1 MENVLTDNILVDFVH
16 LGYNGL
22 IDSEQEYVSERAIDS
37 IESRLDSD
45 GLLHYPI
52 GRSILELSKLLDYE
66 IGNCEKIEEL
76 IGKEYAVI
84 YADNLL
90 EKLGISEGLTI
101 AHEGVKRHR
110 EYNFEDDEQDLEIT
124 YTKVALERLQTL
136 FLSDDMMARY
146 ATYIDKSY
154 SSRDGFF
161 SFKSNDISDYL
172 PITEDN
178 AHEALCY
185 LVVEA
190 IAEHWDELMYIALS
204 KIGENSEIVVDV
216 ISSYN
221 VDYQRE
227 EKRNLITSI
236 LLDEKCTYDI
246 LERYDITDEVIY
258 TLSLPNEISE
268 RYYLMKNNEMIRRRA
283 IAERGAQ
290 SEQVAQGVFNF

>member
-1 MENVLTDNILVDFVH
+1 MENVFTTNILVDFAH

-22 IDSEQEYVSERAIDS
+22 IDSEQGNVAERERES
-37 IESRLDSD
+37 IEARLDSD

-52 GRSILELSKLLDYE
+52 GRSILGLSELLDYE
-66 IGNCEKIEEL
+66 IANCEKLEEL
-76 IGKEYAVI
+76 IGEKYADI
-84 YADNLL
+84 YAENLL
-90 EKLGISEGLTI
+90 EKLGISEGLKVV
-101 AHEGVKRHR
+101 HKGVKKPR
-110 EYNFEDDEQDLEIT
+110 EYNFEDDMQDLEIT

-136 FLSDDMMARY
+136 FLSDYMMARY

-178 AHEALCY
+178 AHEALLFLIIEIIDEC
-185 LVVEA
+185 
-190 IAEHWDELMYIALS
+190 WDELMEIAYS
-204 KIGENSEIVVDV
+204 TICCYCEIKVDAT
-216 ISSYN
+216 SYG
-221 VDYQRE
+221 VSYKLDER
-227 EKRNLITSI
+227 RNLVTSI

-246 LERYDITDEVIY
+246 LETYCITDEAIEA
-258 TLSLPNEISE
+258 LSLPNEISE

-283 IAERGAQ
+283 IAEKGAQ